1 MRGHTREPYTGTTLF
16 RDNSWHSRVWQT
28 QLKKGGRVKGN
39 IRNQP
44 HGSKATRQRESQG
57 WRNCSSWR
65 KRKAGSWGTQNG
77 RGGKTDIHMHLTR
90 HRVPRAPKAHT
101 FKMHT
106 LFFATRM
113 GDAGATRHT
122 IARLRVHLAQK
133 LESSTSQPP
142 THRECCPHNQS
153 PMPLAT
159 ISGRPGCGSLAASG
173 GRHTHTH
180 PRKSPGQPQRFVIF
194 SRSRVPKKKRE
205 SEKKKTTK
213 GVGDG
218 TIGRK
223 GGLSAVLRV
232 SRSTTSL
239 KGRPLR
245 KRPFL
250 LPRASQGRGLGPG
263 LSLGGGKGG
272 RIKGAHHN
280 NRPAGLAA
288 TRRTKQRP
296 SQCVRVCISACVCV
310 CVTRTCL
317 CQAPQ
322 ARARGKGESEEKRH
336 TC

>member
-142 THRECCPHNQS
+142 THWECCPHNQS

-159 ISGRPGCGSLAASG
+159 ISGR
-173 GRHTHTH
+173 
-180 PRKSPGQPQRFVIF
+180 
-194 SRSRVPKKKRE
+194 SRVWQPGSQRGAAHAHSPPQVPGSTATLRDLQSVTRSKKKE
-205 SEKKKTTK
+205 GKLKKKN
-213 GVGDG
+213 DE
-218 TIGRK
+218 RC
-223 GGLSAVLRV
+223 GGWDYREE
-232 SRSTTSL
+232 
-239 KGRPLR
+239 
-245 KRPFL
+245 
-250 LPRASQGRGLGPG
+250 
-263 LSLGGGKGG
+263 G
-272 RIKGAHHN
+272 RIISS
-280 NRPAGLAA
+280 PARQSLDHVAEGPA
-288 TRRTKQRP
+288 TP
-296 SQCVRVCISACVCV
+296 
-310 CVTRTCL
+310 
-317 CQAPQ
+317 
-322 ARARGKGESEEKRH
+322 
-336 TC
+336 